1 MIPLGVYD
9 ALVTVAD
16 WLRDTA
22 QDDAR
27 DTLLAMRIEGYDEAH
42 ARSVASHLSGPRPE
56 AVT

>member
-1 MIPLGVYD
+1 MIPLAVYD

-27 DTLLAMRIEGYDEAH
+27 DTLLSMRIEGYGEP
-42 ARSVASHLSGPRPE
+42 RSVAGHLSGPRPE
-56 AVT
+56 R